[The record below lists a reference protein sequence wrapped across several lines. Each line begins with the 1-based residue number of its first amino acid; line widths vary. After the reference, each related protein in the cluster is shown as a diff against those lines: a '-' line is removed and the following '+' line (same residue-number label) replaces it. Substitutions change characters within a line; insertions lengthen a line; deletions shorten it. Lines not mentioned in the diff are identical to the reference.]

1 MYIRKTEDQWSIYG
15 DNGYGWEELSA
26 YTNRKE
32 ANTDLRLYRQNQ
44 PGSYKLIK
52 KRVKKNG

>member
-1 MYIRKTEDQWSIYG
+1 MYIRKTEDEWQIHG
-15 DNGYGWEELSA
+15 DHGFGWEELCA

-32 ANTDLRLYRQNQ
+32 AREDIKLYRANQ